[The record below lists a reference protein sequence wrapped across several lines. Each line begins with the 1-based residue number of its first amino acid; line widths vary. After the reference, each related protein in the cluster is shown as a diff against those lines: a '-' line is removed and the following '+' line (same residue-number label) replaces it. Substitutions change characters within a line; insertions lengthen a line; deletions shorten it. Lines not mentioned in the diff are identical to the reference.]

1 MTDDCEMNK
10 LILFVLVLMDK
21 PVRLTRTFLVVYRF
35 REIIMNHVSQQLIG
49 DKYE

>member
-1 MTDDCEMNK
+1 MTDDYEMNK

-21 PVRLTRTFLVVYRF
+21 SRLSLLVVHRF
-35 REIIMNHVSQQLIG
+35 REIIMNPVSQQLIE